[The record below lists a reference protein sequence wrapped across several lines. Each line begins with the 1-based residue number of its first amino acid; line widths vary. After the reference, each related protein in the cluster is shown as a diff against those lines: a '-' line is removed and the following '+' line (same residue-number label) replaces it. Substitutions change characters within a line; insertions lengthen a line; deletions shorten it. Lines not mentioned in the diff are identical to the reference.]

1 MNAGVTTRPR
11 VLFVTARARPELGG
25 IESHVAEI
33 AGRAVERGY
42 DVEVLTTDRSGRL
55 PRREQ
60 VAGYTVRRFRA
71 LPASRDWYASPGLFW
86 AVLTSRA
93 DVVHVQGVHTLVPP
107 AALLA
112 ALLRRRKTVLT
123 FHTGGSSS
131 ALRRRSRGLQ
141 WRLLTPLLRRTTRLV
156 GVSHFEA
163 DLFSEVT
170 GRDDV
175 MVIRNGGALPLH
187 STVESDPDLM
197 LSIGRLERY
206 KGHHRAVAALPEL
219 LRTRPRAR
227 LEILGSG
234 PAEQELRSLADRLG
248 VGERVRLRSLPPEDR
263 AAMGAAVSRAG
274 VVVLLS
280 DYEAHPVAVMEA
292 LTVGRPVV
300 VSRTSGLTELA
311 DLGWARGLP
320 ASATAAETAAVIE
333 QQLTSPVLPDAAELP
348 TWETCMDGLDDL
360 YRDVLGRPLRSAT
373 TQRST
378 TTQSSATTQRS
389 PAATAGSR

>member
-1 MNAGVTTRPR
+1 MTTRPR
-11 VLFVTARARPELGG
+11 VQFVTTRARPELGG
-25 IESHVAEI
+25 IESHVAEV

-42 DVEVLTTDRSGRL
+42 DVEVLTTDRSRSL
-55 PRREQ
+55 PRHEQ

-71 LPASRDWYASPGLFW
+71 FPASRDWYASPGLFW
-86 AVLTSRA
+86 AVLTSKA
-93 DVVHVQGVHTLVPP
+93 DLVHVQGVHTLVPP
-107 AALLA
+107 TALLA
-112 ALLRRRKTVLT
+112 ALLRGRKTVLT

-141 WRLLTPLLRRTTRLV
+141 WRLMAPLLRRTTRLV

-175 MVIRNGGALPLH
+175 DVIRNGGALPLH
-187 STVESDPDLM
+187 STVDSDPDLM

-206 KGHHRAVAALPEL
+206 KGHHRAIAALPVL
-219 LRTRPRAR
+219 MRTRPRAR

-234 PAEQELRSLADRLG
+234 PAEDELRVLAERLG
-248 VGERVRLRSLPPEDR
+248 VADRVRLRSLPPEDR

-311 DLGWARGLP
+311 DIGWARGVP

-333 QQLTSPVLPDAAELP
+333 QQLSAPVVPPAAELP
-348 TWETCMDGLDDL
+348 TWETCMDELDDL
-360 YRDVLGRPLRSAT
+360 YRDVLGRPRSAAA
-373 TQRST
+373 S
-378 TTQSSATTQRS
+378 QRS
-389 PAATAGSR
+389 PAAAGTI